1 MRDPENIQLEKEKP
15 FYFINGFNSAN
26 YSARISKS
34 KLENRT
40 YLDNKTTTEHQK
52 DKKQCLSKSERLAKK
67 GKTKKRLVNLLE
79 KVGETDLS
87 ERVKICGQKWSVISC
102 GTHVISRRPN
112 HSCNARLCPFCA
124 PKRSRKIQKKYLP
137 IISEFLKV
145 GKKATPCHL
154 TLTQTHRK
162 NETLKESRKRL
173 MNSFK
178 KLQRRDFWQRHF
190 RGGLYAFESTLT
202 DTGHHAHLHILAF
215 RTRFFDVSILRAEWL
230 EITGDS
236 HVLRLDRITDISSGL
251 REVVKYVSKPIDIE
265 RYTPKNL
272 LEMLELKGA
281 RLFGTFG
288 TFARFC
294 RAFDA
299 SDIDGKDE
307 AENGSNYCEGD
318 CCPICENP
326 LFETVL
332 TFQELVKFIKKI
344 EAVPKMRS

>member
-1 MRDPENIQLEKEKP
+1 MRESENIQLERETP

-34 KLENRT
+34 NPEVAPISIHRG
-40 YLDNKTTTEHQK
+40 TTEQNK
-52 DKKQCLSKSERLAKK
+52 SKVQRLSQSERLAKK
-67 GKTKKRLVNLLE
+67 QKSKEKLVKLLKR
-79 KVGETDLS
+79 VGEIDLS

-102 GTHVISRRPN
+102 GSHVISRHPN
-112 HSCNARLCPFCA
+112 HSCDSRLCPFCA
-124 PKRSRKIQKKYLP
+124 QKRSRKIQKKYLP

-145 GKKATPCHL
+145 GKKTTPVHL
-154 TLTQTHRK
+154 VLTQAHRK
-162 NETLKESRKRL
+162 SETLKESRKRL
-173 MNSFK
+173 MVSFK
-178 KLQRRDFWQRHF
+178 KLQRREFWQRHF

-230 EITGDS
+230 KITGDS
-236 HVLRLDRITDISSGL
+236 VNVWIDRITDISSGC
-251 REVVKYVSKPIDIE
+251 REILKYVSKPMDIE
-265 RYTPKNL
+265 KYTPKNL

-307 AENGSNYCEGD
+307 AENYSDYCEGD
-318 CCPICENP
+318 CCPVCENP
-326 LFETVL
+326 LFEMVL
-332 TFQELVKFIKKI
+332 TVKQLVGFMQRI
-344 EAVPKMRS
+344 EAVPRL